1 MVNVTRKEHYNL
13 DDFRQVIEILRH
25 PGRAAPGIRSRPTP
39 PSGANLLEEAYEAA
53 EAH

>member
-25 PGRAAPGIRSRPTP
+25 PGGCPWDQEQTHASIRR
-39 PSGANLLEEAYEAA
+39 NLLEEAYEAA